1 MKKLLTIWL
10 VMLLTAA
17 LVGSSPSK
25 GQAATTA
32 TKESGTT
39 AETKKAPAKELLDI
53 NSASTDELKSLGG
66 IDDAT
71 AKKIVENRPYER
83 KDQLVSKKIISRQT
97 YVRIKD
103 QIIAKQAKQT
113 KTK

>member
-17 LVGSSPSK
+17 LVRSSPSK
-25 GQAATTA
+25 EQAATTA

-39 AETKKAPAKELLDI
+39 AETKKAPKELLDI
-53 NSASTDELKSLGG
+53 NNASTDELKSLGG

-83 KDQLVSKKIISRQT
+83 EDQLVSQKIISRQT

-103 QIIAKQAKQT
+103 RIIAKQAKQT